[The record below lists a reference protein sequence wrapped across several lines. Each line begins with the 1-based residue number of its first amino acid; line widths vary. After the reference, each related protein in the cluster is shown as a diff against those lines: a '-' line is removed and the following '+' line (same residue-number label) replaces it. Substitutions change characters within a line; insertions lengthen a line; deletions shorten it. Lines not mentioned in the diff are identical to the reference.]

1 MAQRA
6 TFDGA
11 LEIAPDAKQGVR
23 AVDVKKHFPVR
34 EGILGGKTGEVR
46 AVDGVSF
53 SIPKGETFGLVG
65 ESGSGKT
72 TLGKTL
78 LHLHKPTAGSIEI
91 GGQPLG
97 DLSKA
102 ELREFRR
109 NMQIVFQDPTSSL
122 NPRKRVRQIITE
134 PMRIHDIGTKQE
146 RIERAEKLLEIVGL
160 PREYLYRFPTALS
173 GGQKQRVG
181 IARAVAVNPDFVVLD
196 EPTSALDVSVQARI
210 IDLFEDLQDR
220 FDLTYL
226 FITHDLSLV
235 KNIADW
241 IGVMYLGR
249 LVEVGP
255 TEAVFRTPQHPYT
268 RALLSAIP
276 TINEADKRL
285 KPEKITLEGEIP
297 DPREKPSGCAFR
309 SRCPFEFPPC
319 AGSEPEFY
327 EIGENHYARCILH
340 DTMHEPEGPPW
351 AWSGTCGE
359 TGQRQLIRVHKL

>member
-1 MAQRA
+1 MSQPTASEK
-6 TFDGA
+6 T
-11 LEIAPDAKQGVR
+11 LELEPQAESTVR
-23 AVDVKKHFPVR
+23 AIDVKKHFPVK
-34 EGILGGKTGEVR
+34 EGLLGGKTGEVR

-78 LHLHKPTAGSIEI
+78 LHLHEPTGGTVEVAGQRLDE
-91 GGQPLG
+91 
-97 DLSKA
+97 LSKRQ
-102 ELREFRR
+102 LREFRQH
-109 NMQIVFQDPTSSL
+109 MQIVFQDPTSSL
-122 NPRKRVRQIITE
+122 NPRKRVHQIITE
-134 PMRIHDIGTKQE
+134 PMRIHDIGTEDE
-146 RIERAEKLLEIVGL
+146 RLERAEELLEIVGL
-160 PREYLYRFPTALS
+160 PEEYLYRSPTALS

-210 IDLFEDLQDR
+210 VNLFEDLQER

-255 TEAVFRTPQHPYT
+255 TQQVFRDPQHPYT

-276 TINEADKRL
+276 TINEADERF
-285 KPEKITLEGEIP
+285 KPEKIVLEGEVP

-309 SRCPFEFPPC
+309 SRCPHEFPAC
-319 AGSEPEFY
+319 AESEPGFY
-327 EIGENHYARCILH
+327 DVGPSHYSRCFLH
-340 DTMHEPEGPPW
+340 DDELEPDGPPW
-351 AWSGTCGE
+351 EPTST
-359 TGQRQLIRVHKL
+359 I